1 MLRMGDKNLKVF
13 LSDIFV
19 VCEGRGEVIFWKRGG
34 EEVEGE
40 VSRVKV

>member
-1 MLRMGDKNLKVF
+1 MSRMRDKNLKVF
-13 LSDIFV
+13 LSDTFA

-40 VSRVKV
+40 VGRVKV